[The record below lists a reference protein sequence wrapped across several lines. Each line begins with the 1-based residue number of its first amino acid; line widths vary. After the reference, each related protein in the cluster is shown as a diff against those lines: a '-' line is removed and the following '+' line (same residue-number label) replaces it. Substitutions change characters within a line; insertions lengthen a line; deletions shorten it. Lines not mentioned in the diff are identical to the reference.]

1 MTVFAAPAYDDHEA
15 IVYVR
20 DPAAGLRAIIAIH
33 RSRGTTA
40 GGGTRMMTYE
50 TEAGALDD
58 ALRLSRGM
66 TYKHVMC
73 ESPYGGAKAVIIGD
87 PARDKTEA
95 LLLAMGR
102 AIDGLGGRFLSGED
116 VGLSNDDVMT
126 MARATKWTVGQGG
139 MGADTSPMT
148 AEGVFHAIRAAVAH
162 RLGRDD
168 VEGLRVAIQGVGGV
182 GMALAARLAAAG
194 AYLWVADPRPQA
206 AAEAVAAFGATEVA
220 VDAVS
225 ALDVDIFSPCAL
237 GGILN
242 DATVPRIKAAI
253 VAGAANNQLAADR
266 HGAALHDSGTL
277 YVPDYVANAGG
288 VIQAIHGGAD
298 GGGNEVARRLAAIGD
313 RCREI
318 FARAEADGIPT
329 SEAADRMA
337 RERLGAD

>member
-1 MTVFAAPAYDDHEA
+1 MAVFDAPAYDDHEA
-15 IVYVR
+15 VIYVR
-20 DPAAGLRAIIAIH
+20 DPGSGLRAIIAIH

-50 TEAGALDD
+50 SEAAALND

-73 ESPYGGAKAVIIGD
+73 DSPFGGGKAVIIGD

-102 AIDGLGGRFLSGED
+102 AIDDLGGRFLSGED

-126 MARATKWTVGQGG
+126 MGRVTKWTVGQGG

-148 AEGVFHAIRAAVAH
+148 AEGVFHAIRAAVAY

-168 VEGLRVAIQGVGGV
+168 LDGLRVAIQGVGGV
-182 GMALAARLAAAG
+182 GMALAERLAAAG
-194 AYLWVADPRPQA
+194 AYLWVADVRPQA
-206 AAEAVAAFGATEVA
+206 AAEAVTAFGATEVA
-220 VDAVS
+220 VDAIA

-237 GGILN
+237 GGVL
-242 DATVPRIKAAI
+242 DDVTVPRIKAAI

-266 HGAALHDSGTL
+266 QGVALHDGGVL

-288 VIQAIHGGAD
+288 VIQAVHGGSD
-298 GGGNEVARRLAAIGD
+298 GGEEEVARRLAAIGD

-318 FARAEADGIPT
+318 FEHAAAEGVAA

-337 RERLGAD
+337 RDRLAAG